1 MQTINDRGRSKYRS
15 VAISQLA
22 TIIYV
27 KDKGG
32 NIVKKE
38 DRGVQRGGI
47 SMEQDGSYMI
57 DD

>member
-1 MQTINDRGRSKYRS
+1 MQTINDGGRSKYRS
-15 VAISQLA
+15 VGISQLD
-22 TIIYV
+22 TIICV

-47 SMEQDGSYMI
+47 SMEQDRSYRR

>member
-1 MQTINDRGRSKYRS
+1 MQTIDDGGQSKYRS

-22 TIIYV
+22 TIICV

-47 SMEQDGSYMI
+47 SMEQDGSYRI
-57 DD
+57 DN

>member
-1 MQTINDRGRSKYRS
+1 MQTINDRVRSKYRS

-22 TIIYV
+22 TIICV

-38 DRGVQRGGI
+38 DRGVQQGGI
-47 SMEQDGSYMI
+47 SMEQDGSYRI
-57 DD
+57 ND

>member
-1 MQTINDRGRSKYRS
+1 MQTINDRVRSKYRS

-22 TIIYV
+22 TIICV

-32 NIVKKE
+32 NIVNKE

-47 SMEQDGSYMI
+47 SMEQDGSYRR